1 MLDLSDAA
9 TVRRRAGLRDAG
21 PFRRLGGW
29 AVDWRGER
37 YVAAGSGACGRFST
51 RNRVEKRGR
60 VCYEFEE
67 SLACCQLCPRACGV
81 DRAAGERGACG
92 AQGELVVA
100 RAALHMWE
108 EPPISGSRG
117 SGTVFFSNCPLR
129 CVYCQNQVIA
139 DGRAGVPVTVDDV
152 ADMCLDLQQ
161 QGALNVNFVTPTH
174 YSPHIRAAVA
184 RARARG
190 LALPVVWNT
199 SGYETVQ
206 AVRDNVGTVDVYLTD
221 FKYCSSSLARRYS
234 AAPDYPEVAM
244 AALEEMVRCVGAP
257 EGDEVDGQPRL
268 TRGVVVR
275 HLMLPGALED
285 SKRVVRTIWERFGN
299 DVLLSLMNQYTPV
312 LADAA
317 QAGDA
322 WAQRQLQRCPELGGR
337 VSDGEYEELLDYAD
351 SLGIEDYFWQQGGA
365 AKDSF
370 IPAFDL
376 TGVPR

>member
-1 MLDLSDAA
+1 M
-9 TVRRRAGLRDAG
+9 
-21 PFRRLGGW
+21 
-29 AVDWRGER
+29 
-37 YVAAGSGACGRFST
+37 
-51 RNRVEKRGR
+51 
-60 VCYEFEE
+60 EFEE
-67 SLACCQLCPRACGV
+67 SLASCQLCPRACGV

-139 DGRAGVPVTVDDV
+139 DGRAGVPVTVDEM

-174 YSPHIRAAVA
+174 YSPHIRAAVS

-234 AAPDYPEVAM
+234 AASDYPEVAM
-244 AALEEMVRCVGAP
+244 AALEEMVRCVGGP
-257 EGDEVDGQPRL
+257 DGDEVDGQPRL
-268 TRGVVVR
+268 TGGVVVR

-285 SKRVVRTIWERFGN
+285 SKRGAHDMGAFRKRCAAVADEPVHAGARRCGASWGC
-299 DVLLSLMNQYTPV
+299 VGATPASA
-312 LADAA
+312 L
-317 QAGDA
+317 
-322 WAQRQLQRCPELGGR
+322 P
-337 VSDGEYEELLDYAD
+337 
-351 SLGIEDYFWQQGGA
+351 
-365 AKDSF
+365 
-370 IPAFDL
+370 
-376 TGVPR
+376 